1 MKDEPLTIQEH
12 LEELRTRLIH
22 SAISVMIAFVAGW
35 TFRRDILYLL
45 KKPLL
50 EALPEEMRYTIL
62 LKVIDKFFIDLK
74 VAFIGA
80 IFLAGP
86 YIVYQAWRFV
96 APGLYNHEKRLAL
109 PVMVFGSLF
118 FFGGVC
124 FCYFLVLP
132 FAFSF
137 LVQYSLAGSD
147 LFLNPE
153 DVVGLA
159 DKLQIA
165 LREHISLTAS
175 ILFAFGVAF
184 ETPVFM
190 TVLSMSGIVSPEWFA
205 RQRKYALVAVFVF
218 AAALTP
224 PDPWTQIALG
234 IPLMLLYELG
244 IRSTQLLAWL
254 KGKSKQPR
262 NSEDEPPDSD
272 ETSPE

>member
-1 MKDEPLTIQEH
+1 MKDEALTIQEH
-12 LEELRTRLIH
+12 LEELRKRVIH
-22 SAISVMIAFVAGW
+22 SVISIMIAFVAGW

-50 EALPEEMRYTIL
+50 EALPEEMRHTIL

-80 IFLAGP
+80 LFLAGP

-96 APGLYNHEKRLAL
+96 APGLYGHEKRLAL
-109 PVMVFGSLF
+109 PVMIFGSLF
-118 FFGGVC
+118 FFAGVA

-137 LVQYSLAGSD
+137 LVQYSLAGAD

-153 DVVGLA
+153 EAIGLA

-190 TVLSMSGIVSPEWFA
+190 TVASMSGIASPEWFA
-205 RQRKYALVAVFVF
+205 RQRKYALVGVFVF
-218 AAALTP
+218 AAMLTP
-224 PDPWTQIALG
+224 PDPWTQVALG
-234 IPLMLLYELG
+234 FPLMLLYELG
-244 IRSTQLLAWL
+244 IRSTQLLVWF
-254 KGKSKQPR
+254 KGEPVDQTA
-262 NSEDEPPDSD
+262 SEDKSPDSD
-272 ETSPE
+272 KTSS